1 MMTDFCSKIEKDNNS
16 RTGTLLIRD
25 QLTRKYSVNFSKYI
39 TEKVD
44 VAQLMIYHRLPIP
57 RRLQLKMQRKDMMY
71 ERYIYAEGIV
81 NRYNQLR
88 YKTFY

>member
-57 RRLQLKMQRKDMMY
+57 RRLQLKVQRKDMMY

-81 NRYNQLR
+81 KRYNQLR